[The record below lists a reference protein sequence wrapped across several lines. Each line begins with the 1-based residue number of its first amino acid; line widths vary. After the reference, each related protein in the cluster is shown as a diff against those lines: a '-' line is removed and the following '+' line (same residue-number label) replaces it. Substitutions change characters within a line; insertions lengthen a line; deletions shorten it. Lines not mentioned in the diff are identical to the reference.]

1 MRFAVALV
9 ISGLQTLQVILFQRQ
24 APNAGFIRMRFAP
37 MTDTGASVLGALITL
52 TPGTTTVDIDMDER
66 ELLLHLLDT
75 SDAAGAVAGIRR
87 DFEAPLVILFGTE
100 VGS

>member
-1 MRFAVALV
+1 
-9 ISGLQTLQVILFQRQ
+9 
-24 APNAGFIRMRFAP
+24 
-37 MTDTGASVLGALITL
+37 
-52 TPGTTTVDIDMDER
+52 MDER